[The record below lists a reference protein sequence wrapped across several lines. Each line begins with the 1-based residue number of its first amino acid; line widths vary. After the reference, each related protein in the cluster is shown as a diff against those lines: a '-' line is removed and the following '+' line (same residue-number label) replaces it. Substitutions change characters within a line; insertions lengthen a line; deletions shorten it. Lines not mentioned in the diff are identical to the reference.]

1 MKTSYAARLEFQCT
15 NNIAEYKAILS
26 WRKLKAMVVKMEVL
40 EVDSQVITCH
50 VDKSSNARNL
60 TLEKYLDIVWRME
73 ESFEGFSMKNIPRG
87 DNEHADLLAKSVAQG
102 LPLPMEV
109 FLKSLKT
116 PSVELMER
124 VVLIISLVHNED

>member
-60 TLEKYLDIVWRME
+60 TLEKYLDIV
-73 ESFEGFSMKNIPRG
+73 
-87 DNEHADLLAKSVAQG
+87 
-102 LPLPMEV
+102 
-109 FLKSLKT
+109 
-116 PSVELMER
+116 
-124 VVLIISLVHNED
+124 